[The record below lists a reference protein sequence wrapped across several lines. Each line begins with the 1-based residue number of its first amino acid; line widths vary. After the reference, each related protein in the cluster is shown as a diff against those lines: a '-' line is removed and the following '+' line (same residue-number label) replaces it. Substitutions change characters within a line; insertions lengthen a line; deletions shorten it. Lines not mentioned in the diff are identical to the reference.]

1 MRPQDLLKCI
11 HRFAAEFYTERGQL
25 LNISREYRKQRK
37 KRAQKRARQRL
48 QASRKEEGLDSLSDL
63 SSSESSKS
71 KEDSEEDPASNAE
84 TEQESDDDREE
95 ADLDSDDHGEG
106 PSTSQK
112 MKGNKKIKRKGRR
125 RAGKLYTDMYKMFDG
140 SAIMALGKDITSFIY
155 PHVTHSVFARNVG
168 SRTHRSFTHATGSS
182 RLG

>member
-37 KRAQKRARQRL
+37 KRTQKRARQRL
-48 QASRKEEGLDSLSDL
+48 RASREEGLNSLSDS

-95 ADLDSDDHGEG
+95 ADLDLDDHGES

-112 MKGNKKIKRKGRR
+112 MKGKNKVKRKSRR

-155 PHVTHSVFARNVG
+155 PHVTHSVFGRNVG
-168 SRTHRSFTHATGSS
+168 SRTHRSFTHATGSF

>member
-1 MRPQDLLKCI
+1 MRTQDLLKCI

-48 QASRKEEGLDSLSDL
+48 RASRKEEGLDSLSD
-63 SSSESSKS
+63 SESSKS
-71 KEDSEEDPASNAE
+71 KEISEGPASNAE
-84 TEQESDDDREE
+84 TDQESDDDKEE
-95 ADLDSDDHGEG
+95 VDLDSDDHGEG

-112 MKGNKKIKRKGRR
+112 MKGKKNTKRKGRR

-155 PHVTHSVFARNVG
+155 PHVTHSVFARNAG
-168 SRTHRSFTHATGSS
+168 SRTHRSFAHATDSS